1 MLIFGQEITEDQ
13 MPSFVKPQDQPYHVY
28 QSMQET
34 LMGKLQQGQVIP
46 MNAGLGNPNSQ
57 PSQWQGGGK

>member
-1 MLIFGQEITEDQ
+1 
-13 MPSFVKPQDQPYHVY
+13 MPSFVKPQDQPYHIY

-34 LMGKLQQGQVIP
+34 RMGKLQQGQVIP

-57 PSQWQGGGK
+57 PSQWQGGGNR